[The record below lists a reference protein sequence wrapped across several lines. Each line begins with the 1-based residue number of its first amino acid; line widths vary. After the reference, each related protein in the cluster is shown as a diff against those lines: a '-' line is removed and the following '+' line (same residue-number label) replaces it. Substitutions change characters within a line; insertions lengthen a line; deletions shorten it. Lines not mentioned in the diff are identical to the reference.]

1 MGTEIQ
7 IFRYCDLCQEADGS
21 KVEADGPNEWT
32 LGVAKSKDKGMRWI
46 IDLCESCLEGMT
58 VVELLAIAL
67 SQQAPTVEPEPARKI
82 LEPVKPEDR
91 KHIHKTPNLLYP
103 CIECHEVFSG
113 TKAYHRLIGH
123 LRNVHQLDAHALL
136 KLPQC
141 PLDGEYIKETSHG
154 LRLHSVKEHKGLSVF
169 SVLRQA
175 RDSGDTYGVIE
186 KALKR
191 AIEVPDDVLV

>member
-1 MGTEIQ
+1 
-7 IFRYCDLCQEADGS
+7 
-21 KVEADGPNEWT
+21 
-32 LGVAKSKDKGMRWI
+32 
-46 IDLCESCLEGMT
+46 MT

-67 SQQAPTVEPEPARKI
+67 SQQAPTVEPERKSEPEPARKI
-82 LEPVKPEDR
+82 LEPAKPEG
-91 KHIHKTPNLLYP
+91 KKETHKTSNLLYP

-113 TKAYHRLIGH
+113 LNAYNMLVAHTR
-123 LRNVHQLDAHALL
+123 VAHQLNISALL